1 MTDQEKLR
9 YWQCIARDLAG
20 ALEACSGQVEQMSG
34 LFPDDDGAIAGALD
48 DADQAIEA
56 YRIAAAG

>member
-1 MTDQEKLR
+1 MTDLDKLR

-20 ALEACSGQVEQMSG
+20 ALEACTDQIEQMQG
-34 LFPDDDGAIAGALD
+34 MFGEDPDIAKAMD